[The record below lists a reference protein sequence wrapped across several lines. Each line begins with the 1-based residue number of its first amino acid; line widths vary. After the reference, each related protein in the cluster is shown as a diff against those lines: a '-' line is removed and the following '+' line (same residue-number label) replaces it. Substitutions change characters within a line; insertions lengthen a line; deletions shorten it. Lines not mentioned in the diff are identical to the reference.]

1 MLHCYGHAAL
11 RWFGSGTSG
20 SGHGENDFFVAVLL
34 QFYWHFFL
42 HSVQISA
49 SKPPLRIAR
58 DSWIL
63 PSDHNTISQATIH
76 CFIVGVHISTWSG
89 SAAGLEVIFRLQAL
103 ICFSHKAVLLDKNH
117 SSQQVRQWSRQYWQE
132 GGNARHVKRA
142 WKSMCDENRIATQYQ
157 NCWPGIVN
165 TSARK
170 PNLEKLCTHFVT
182 QVSKQPPCEQNQLLK
197 DVDVQHFNCVKKI
210 HKITR
215 SPGRCPNVF
224 ESVPSKM
231 SWTNF
236 GNSICVEEYVSM
248 SRLRDCHNMPGPHD
262 VCKRNQC
269 LVSLRHYLVAY
280 LLRRRLSA
288 RWGWSKEMEM
298 WNRSLWL
305 SCKTW
310 SKGDGTVRREWYL
323 MQRIS
328 SPGTK
333 TWTTI
338 CWTCSTICCGQ
349 VTLNKVG
356 KALFG
361 FVWGSTNQAIGNP
374 LLSGKR
380 LRYAHK
386 YCTKID
392 IHGEPTLQSK
402 NNLGLWPT
410 WTVADATLIFENMW
424 SKSLEW
430 FVPLQ
435 SANLNFKRVFI
446 QIKYA
451 SSFEASKIQI
461 IPHLKRRI
469 KLFF

>member
-1 MLHCYGHAAL
+1 
-11 RWFGSGTSG
+11 
-20 SGHGENDFFVAVLL
+20 
-34 QFYWHFFL
+34 
-42 HSVQISA
+42 
-49 SKPPLRIAR
+49 
-58 DSWIL
+58 
-63 PSDHNTISQATIH
+63 
-76 CFIVGVHISTWSG
+76 
-89 SAAGLEVIFRLQAL
+89 
-103 ICFSHKAVLLDKNH
+103 
-117 SSQQVRQWSRQYWQE
+117 
-132 GGNARHVKRA
+132 
-142 WKSMCDENRIATQYQ
+142 MCDENRIATQYQ

-182 QVSKQPPCEQNQLLK
+182 QVSKQPPCEQNQLLQ

-262 VCKRNQC
+262 VCKRKPMFGEFAP
-269 LVSLRHYLVAY
+269 LLSSISASEKAFSSLRVKQGNGDVEPFIHCGWVA
-280 LLRRRLSA
+280 
-288 RWGWSKEMEM
+288 
-298 WNRSLWL
+298 
-305 SCKTW
+305 
-310 SKGDGTVRREWYL
+310 RREARATELCDGNGIWCNVFHPQERRHGRL
-323 MQRIS
+323 FAEHV
-328 SPGTK
+328 P
-333 TWTTI
+333 
-338 CWTCSTICCGQ
+338 TICCGQ

-446 QIKYA
+446 QIKICILVW
-451 SSFEASKIQI
+451 SLENPNHPSFETQN
-461 IPHLKRRI
+461 
-469 KLFF
+469 